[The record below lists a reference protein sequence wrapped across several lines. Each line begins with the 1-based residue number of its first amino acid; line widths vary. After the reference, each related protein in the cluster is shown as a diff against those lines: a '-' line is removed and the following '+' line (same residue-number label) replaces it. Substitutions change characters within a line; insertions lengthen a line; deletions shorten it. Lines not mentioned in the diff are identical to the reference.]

1 MSEKKAS
8 YSCFLETCDSKYWN
22 ADERREHCIKSHG
35 FPANFKFDSRNQK
48 KAKRD
53 QQKKSSKQ
61 QSNKNRANKTGSHH
75 ENVEMMD
82 QDDVK
87 ASQQPLSAKG
97 ISTNTFFLVLPE
109 STLCTLYLIV
119 LEKSI
124 FCSNTVVN
132 GFFGKK
138 SVAIK
143 ISR

>member
-1 MSEKKAS
+1 MRYFYKYSSSLSLIHEPLLQVLSEKKAS

-61 QSNKNRANKTGSHH
+61 QSNNNRANKTGSHH

-109 STLCTLYLIV
+109 STLCTLCLIQ
-119 LEKSI
+119 
-124 FCSNTVVN
+124 
-132 GFFGKK
+132 
-138 SVAIK
+138 
-143 ISR
+143 